1 MNGLRLASDVPV
13 WRLQRFEERIETLE
27 VLLPERAIGLEP
39 VHGLAEGARV
49 DPARPPLRITAAGD
63 EAGALQHFQVLGN
76 RRLADDERFGELGHR
91 RFS

>member
-1 MNGLRLASDVPV
+1 MSGVSG

-27 VLLPERAIGLEP
+27 VLLPERAIALEP

-63 EAGALQHFQVLGN
+63 EAGALQHLQVLGN
-76 RRLADDERFGELGHR
+76 RRLTDGERFGELGHR